1 MLNTKTKRKRGHKNM
16 SVSDKIKA
24 GLKLEGKKIEE
35 LAEMLNISRQSMSN
49 KFYRNSFSAEDLIK
63 IADFLGY
70 SLAFVGNNQNITF
83 SMDDIKEKKDDKQTD

>member
-1 MLNTKTKRKRGHKNM
+1 MYENM

-35 LAEMLNISRQSMSN
+35 LAKILNISKQSMSN
-49 KFYRNSFSAEDLIK
+49 KFYRNSFSCGDLIK

-70 SLAFVGNNQNITF
+70 SLAFIGKNHNIIF
-83 SMDDIKEKKDDKQTD
+83 DIDDVRDASYSTKTKR